1 MLVSQFIK
9 FLENNQILHT
19 ALGIIVATTVTDF
32 ITVFNEILIDP
43 IIENYSGYNKNKIV
57 KIFGIKI
64 KIGVLM
70 IEIINFFIVLFL
82 VFIIVKYVLK
92 HKGPIPGV

>member
-43 IIENYSGYNKNKIV
+43 IIENYSG
-57 KIFGIKI
+57 
-64 KIGVLM
+64 
-70 IEIINFFIVLFL
+70 
-82 VFIIVKYVLK
+82 
-92 HKGPIPGV
+92 